1 MRSLRLV
8 AFLAIAALVA
18 GQKCDD
24 MVSSLGLHGQKAKYG
39 VTFKPNLSNIKHTTY
54 NVAVHLSANAPGT
67 YSMYRDELC
76 AVTNSVGWGYTGGDT
91 AVNGLSLTAD
101 ADVVDFTVQSGGAPG
116 YLWTC
121 CTAAPGKRS
130 FFPQTYLGPPKPSLC
145 QARDSSYCDTSVT
158 YRH

>member
-1 MRSLRLV
+1 
-8 AFLAIAALVA
+8 
-18 GQKCDD
+18 
-24 MVSSLGLHGQKAKYG
+24 
-39 VTFKPNLSNIKHTTY
+39 
-54 NVAVHLSANAPGT
+54 
-67 YSMYRDELC
+67 MYRDELC

-145 QARDSSYCDTSVT
+145 LRHETAPIATHRSLTVTDSNFICFPFDVVT
-158 YRH
+158 GAGGGGDPVR